1 MPQKKIKKS
10 VTSQD
15 GFFIKGKLPHH
26 NDEAHGVRY
35 KKPFYLGA
43 FFGIFYL
50 LSYTIPLLG
59 LIYFLQNKSLHGL
72 KVFGVGVIL
81 FLAILLISFLVKSQA
96 RCPLCRGMSLI
107 TGKNKKNKKAFKVF
121 PLSYGSTSCCTIILG
136 RRYRCHHCGTPFSLR
151 PKHKNQ

>member
-81 FLAILLISFLVKSQA
+81 FLRTKKTKKHLKCSLYPMVQHRAV
-96 RCPLCRGMSLI
+96 RLC
-107 TGKNKKNKKAFKVF
+107 
-121 PLSYGSTSCCTIILG
+121 
-136 RRYRCHHCGTPFSLR
+136 
-151 PKHKNQ
+151 